1 MRRDKHIRLII
12 RADGTCT
19 VDAMNFT
26 DATCMRATQEIT
38 RALAGKTIN
47 ERYKPEARANVQRAQ
62 RGQRE
67 AEGAR

>member
-38 RALAGKTIN
+38 KVLAGKTID
-47 ERYKPEARANVQRAQ
+47 ERVKPEARMHVQR
-62 RGQRE
+62 GERE

>member
-1 MRRDKHIRLII
+1 MRRDKHIRMII
-12 RADGTCT
+12 RANGTCT

-38 RALAGKTIN
+38 KVLAGKTID
-47 ERYKPEARANVQRAQ
+47 ERYKPEARTHVQ

-67 AEGAR
+67 AEGTR

>member
-1 MRRDKHIRLII
+1 MRREKHVRMII
-12 RADGTCT
+12 RTDGTCT

-38 RALAGKTIN
+38 RALAGKTID
-47 ERYKPEARANVQRAQ
+47 ERYKPEARANVQR
-62 RGQRE
+62 GQRE